1 MSSDRPESTPTQRAR
16 PRRGI
21 MLVISSPSGAGKTT
35 LCRRIITDLQGSVEL
50 SISATTREPRPGET
64 DGVDY
69 HFRSNDQ
76 FHDMIDRDE
85 FLEWA
90 KVFKNFYGTPRSEV
104 EARLVSGMDVV
115 FDVDWQGARALKT
128 IRPGDVVSVFIL
140 PPSLAQLK
148 ARLEG
153 RPGANE
159 KSVQSRLD
167 GAGQD
172 ILRWGEYDYAIV
184 NDNLDTAFTELKSIL
199 ITERN
204 KRVRASL
211 GIMVDQLLKDARV
224 ATKTQSGSATGESG

>member
-1 MSSDRPESTPTQRAR
+1 MSSDRPESTPQQRVR

-35 LCRRIITDLQGSVEL
+35 LCRRIITEVPGVEL
-50 SISATTREPRPGET
+50 SISATTREPRPNER
-64 DGVDY
+64 DGSDY
-69 HFRSNDQ
+69 HFRSTEQ
-76 FHDMIDRDE
+76 FQDMIERDE

-90 KVFKNFYGTPRSEV
+90 RVFKNFYGTPRSEV
-104 EARLVSGMDVV
+104 EARLVSGADVV

-128 IRPGDVVSVFIL
+128 IRPGDVVSIFIL

-148 ARLEG
+148 QRLEG
-153 RPGANE
+153 RPGADT

-184 NDNLDTAFTELKSIL
+184 NDNLDTAFNEIRSIL

-211 GIMVDQLLKDARV
+211 GIMVDNLLKDAHV
-224 ATKTQSGSATGESG
+224 ATKTQSGSATSGG

>member
-1 MSSDRPESTPTQRAR
+1 MSSERRQRDR
-16 PRRGI
+16 PRRGV
-21 MLVISSPSGAGKTT
+21 MFVISSPSGAGKTT
-35 LCRRIITDLQGSVEL
+35 LCRRLIAEVPGVEL
-50 SISATTREPRPGET
+50 SISATTRPARPGEA

-69 HFRSNDQ
+69 HFRSVEQ
-76 FHDMIDRDE
+76 FEKMIDADE

-104 EARLVSGMDVV
+104 EARLVAGMDVV

-140 PPSLAQLK
+140 PPSHSQLRQ
-148 ARLEG
+148 RLEG
-153 RPGANE
+153 RPGADA

-184 NDNLDTAFTELKSIL
+184 NDDLDAAFSELRAIL
-199 ITERN
+199 YTERN
-204 KRVRASL
+204 RRARASL
-211 GIMVDQLLKDARV
+211 GIMVDQLLKEARL
-224 ATKTQSGSATGESG
+224 ATKTQSGSASG

>member
-1 MSSDRPESTPTQRAR
+1 MSNERSPVR
-16 PRRGI
+16 PRRGV
-21 MLVISSPSGAGKTT
+21 MFVISSPSGAGKNT
-35 LCRRIITDLQGSVEL
+35 LCRRLSSEVPGVQL
-50 SISATTREPRPGET
+50 SISATTRTVRPGEVN
-64 DGVDY
+64 GVDY
-69 HFRSNDQ
+69 HFRTQEQ
-76 FHDMIDRDE
+76 FQGMIDRDE

-90 KVFKNFYGTPRSEV
+90 KVFKHFYGTPRSEV
-104 EARLVSGMDVV
+104 EARLVAGMDVV

-128 IRPGDVVSVFIL
+128 IRPGDVVSIFIL

-148 ARLEG
+148 QRLEG
-153 RPGANE
+153 RPGADP

-184 NDNLDTAFTELKSIL
+184 NDNLDTAFNEIRSIL

-211 GIMVDQLLKDARV
+211 GIMVDNLLKDAHV
-224 ATKTQSGSATGESG
+224 ATKTQSGSASGSGA

>member
-1 MSSDRPESTPTQRAR
+1 MSSDRPQKQR

-21 MLVISSPSGAGKTT
+21 MFVISSPSGAGKTT
-35 LCRRIITDLQGSVEL
+35 LCRRLIAEVPGVEL
-50 SISATTREPRPGET
+50 SISATTRAARPNER
-64 DGVDY
+64 DGADY
-69 HFRSNDQ
+69 HFRTVEQ
-76 FHDMIDRDE
+76 FQDMIDRDE

-90 KVFKNFYGTPRSEV
+90 KVFKHFYGTPRSEV
-104 EARLVSGMDVV
+104 EARLVTGMDVV

-148 ARLEG
+148 QRLEG
-153 RPGANE
+153 RPGSDP
-159 KSVQSRLD
+159 KGVQSRLD

-184 NDNLDTAFTELKSIL
+184 NDDLDMAFGELRSIL

-204 KRVRASL
+204 RRVRASL
-211 GIMVDQLLKDARV
+211 GIMVDQLLKDARL
-224 ATKTQSGSATGESG
+224 ATKTQSGSASS

>member
-1 MSSDRPESTPTQRAR
+1 MSSDRPESTPQQRVR

-35 LCRRIITDLQGSVEL
+35 LCSRIITEVPGVEL
-50 SISATTREPRPGET
+50 SISATTREPRPNER
-64 DGVDY
+64 DGSDY
-69 HFRSNDQ
+69 HFRSVEQ
-76 FHDMIDRDE
+76 FQDMIEHDE

-104 EARLVSGMDVV
+104 EARLVSGADVV

-128 IRPGDVVSVFIL
+128 IRPGDVVSIFIL

-148 ARLEG
+148 QRLEG
-153 RPGANE
+153 RPGADE

-184 NDNLDTAFTELKSIL
+184 NDNLDTAFNEIRSIL

-211 GIMVDQLLKDARV
+211 GIMVDNLLKDAHL
-224 ATKTQSGSATGESG
+224 ATKTQSGSATSGS

>member
-1 MSSDRPESTPTQRAR
+1 MSSERRQSDR

-21 MLVISSPSGAGKTT
+21 MFVISSPSGAGKTT
-35 LCRRIITDLQGSVEL
+35 LCRRLIAEVPGVEL
-50 SISATTREPRPGET
+50 SISATTRPARPGET

-69 HFRSNDQ
+69 HFRSVEQ
-76 FHDMIDRDE
+76 FEKMIDKDE

-104 EARLVSGMDVV
+104 EARLVAGMDVV

-140 PPSLAQLK
+140 PPSLSQLK
-148 ARLEG
+148 QRLEG
-153 RPGANE
+153 RPGADE

-184 NDNLDTAFTELKSIL
+184 NDDLDTAFAELRAIL
-199 ITERN
+199 FTERN
-204 KRVRASL
+204 RRVRASL
-211 GIMVDQLLKDARV
+211 GIMVDRLLKDAHV
-224 ATKTQSGSATGESG
+224 AKKTQSGSAAS

>member
-1 MSSDRPESTPTQRAR
+1 MSSEPEQRER
-16 PRRGI
+16 PRRGV
-21 MLVISSPSGAGKTT
+21 MFVISSPSGAGKTT
-35 LCRRIITDLQGSVEL
+35 LCRRLISEVPGVEL
-50 SISATTREPRPGET
+50 SVSATTRPPRPGES

-69 HFRSNDQ
+69 HFRTTEQ
-76 FHDMIDRDE
+76 FHEMIDRDE

-104 EARLVSGMDVV
+104 EARLVAGMDVV

-148 ARLEG
+148 QRLEG
-153 RPGANE
+153 RPGADE
-159 KSVQSRLD
+159 KSVQSRLN

-184 NDNLDTAFTELKSIL
+184 NDNLDTAFGELRAIL
-199 ITERN
+199 YTERN
-204 KRVRASL
+204 KRARASL
-211 GIMVDQLLKDARV
+211 GIAVDKLLKDARL
-224 ATKTQSGSATGESG
+224 ATKTQTGSATGEGH